1 MLCSRARPEQSSAS
15 TMLRHAHDF
24 QERCHRRTTPS
35 HGALTRAVLAPEQS
49 EMRAD
54 ALDFVCVTCRLCGP
68 PSLSWQCWRGA
79 RHPQGRNVTRAC
91 LEGDTVGDPIV
102 ILPELMYRPLSPPAP
117 APRPFFLAPGT
128 SRENWHENVCVCG
141 GEVIVGGPIAN
152 PPEPMCRPFA
162 PARPGPPPPPIAL

>member
-54 ALDFVCVTCRLCGP
+54 ALDFVCVTGRLCGP
-68 PSLSWQCWRGA
+68 PSLSCQCWRGA

-102 ILPELMYRPLSPPAP
+102 ILPELMYRPLSTPAP
-117 APRPFFLAPGT
+117 APRPFVWRQAPRGRPGT
-128 SRENWHENVCVCG
+128 RTCVCG

-152 PPEPMCRPFA
+152 PPEPLCRPFA
-162 PARPGPPPPPIAL
+162 PARPRPPSPFR